1 MPRPTRRHAR
11 KASATTAEEILLPS
25 ELMSGLTASLSPPNS
40 ASVRE
45 TSKYMAGDA
54 AMETD
59 TANNSADNVTNDTKA
74 PLALPAPGLEL
85 APLFSFAGTGFQA
98 DEDRGVT
105 SPDPEDNSEHIATAT
120 TAPPAPEKGI
130 LKEPKQEDGGSSRW
144 SLWPGAKKWFTG
156 AIMQNARSD
165 HPTFAQGAG
174 IPAARPSSDEA
185 AESSRTAPSLD
196 FERTTNIVP
205 PLSQERI
212 KSTEFW
218 TNFALELDP
227 SRLKRI
233 RFSMPLIVTEF
244 DPDTSRVCDSEDS
257 LVTSLETKSDALG
270 GGLGDEMRAA
280 ESASTRGEYPAKD
293 GETEGSED
301 AEDSLHSDEG
311 MHNDNTKDDE
321 TNKPVQLRFDGTSA
335 SEVDTDTDKEGR
347 HIVDD
352 AVGRQK
358 PLQWDVEALSRRE
371 YGAQEVRELYER
383 SCQALEME
391 PLTAFSKTLVRHAR
405 DARQLGSVNMAG
417 SVLHGAQM
425 RSFAEMLDLN
435 IGLVRLE
442 LSHCGIDDDAA
453 RVLAY
458 SLLCNDSV
466 RYLSLANNARVRSD
480 GVRSVAILVR
490 HSKQLQFLDMS
501 GVAIRKKSAGYLA
514 AALTG
519 LGANWSLKRGSMQRK
534 SSSCEPISLQA
545 LHMNNCAIKPDTLA
559 ILASGVRL
567 SPLQHL
573 ALRLNSLG
581 AAAGPIL
588 REMLYGDPPQQS
600 RERPAP
606 HPRRPISVSLHGLS
620 DAQIVG
626 GGSGG
631 PGDTPRVSQ
640 LRSLDLSQNDLGRAA
655 LDLAEGLLWNTNLR
669 SLTLRE
675 NRLQPASFAPFIE
688 CLGINRGLAHLDIS
702 RNPVCGPNPVV
713 LEVLSKVVSQN
724 QTLRGLFMSATGMNS
739 EGAIIL
745 AECLPEQQRLERLDV
760 SENAGIDMAGLMALS
775 ASIKL
780 NRSLICVEIT
790 VNTGDDVCAALEQ
803 GIAQVCIANMQRL
816 DTSAHSRVED
826 YEPDLP
832 AAHVWTHADS
842 SDDENGDLDNQAKQ
856 STEIRPSADRRPSTD
871 SRTSGDSSCS
881 NCSASNAENAAAS
894 GSTASLACGE
904 IGCK

>member
-40 ASVRE
+40 ASASE
-45 TSKYMAGDA
+45 TNKCMANDA
-54 AMETD
+54 AMESD
-59 TANNSADNVTNDTKA
+59 TTNNSADKATNNTRGLEG
-74 PLALPAPGLEL
+74 LAATELEL
-85 APLFSFAGTGFQA
+85 APLFPSAGTSFQT
-98 DEDRGVT
+98 DKDQDKS
-105 SPDPEDNSEHIATAT
+105 SPDLDGDSEHMSVAAI
-120 TAPPAPEKGI
+120 APPAPEKGI
-130 LKEPKQEDGGSSRW
+130 LKEPKQEDAGGSRW
-144 SLWPGAKKWFTG
+144 SLWPGAKKWFAG
-156 AIMQNARSD
+156 AIMQNARPD

-174 IPAARPSSDEA
+174 IPAGRPSSDEA
-185 AESSRTAPSLD
+185 AVLSRTAPSLD

-227 SRLKRI
+227 FRLKRI

-257 LVTSLETKSDALG
+257 LVTSLETTSDALG
-270 GGLGDEMRAA
+270 GGLGEDMRAA
-280 ESASTRGEYPAKD
+280 ESASTRGEYPANDSQTQVQDDVDDTSNLDEEVHKGATEED
-293 GETEGSED
+293 GV
-301 AEDSLHSDEG
+301 
-311 MHNDNTKDDE
+311 
-321 TNKPVQLRFDGTSA
+321 NKPVQASPNATSA
-335 SEVDTDTDKEGR
+335 VEVDNDTDREGR
-347 HIVDD
+347 YMVDD
-352 AVGRQK
+352 ALRQQK
-358 PLQWDVEALSRRE
+358 PLQWDVEALSRRQ

-466 RYLSLANNARVRSD
+466 RYLSLANNTRVRSD

-519 LGANWSLKRGSMQRK
+519 LGANWSLKRGSMHRK

-545 LHMNNCAIKPDTLA
+545 LHMNNCAIKPDALA

-600 RERPAP
+600 RERPGS
-606 HPRRPISVSLHGLS
+606 HPRRPISMSLHGLS

-631 PGDTPRVSQ
+631 PGDSPRVSQ
-640 LRSLDLSQNDLGRAA
+640 LRTLDLSQNDLGRAT

-713 LEVLSKVVSQN
+713 LEVLAKVVSQN
-724 QTLRGLFMSATGMNS
+724 QTLRGLFMSATSMTS

-760 SENAGIDMAGLMALS
+760 SENAGIDVAGLMALS

-816 DTSAHSRVED
+816 DTNTHSRVED

-842 SDDENGDLDNQAKQ
+842 SDDADGGPDDVAKR
-856 STEIRPSADRRPSTD
+856 STETRPSVESRSSVETRPSADS
-871 SRTSGDSSCS
+871 SRS
-881 NCSASNAENAAAS
+881 NCSGTSTENEATS
-894 GSTASLACGE
+894 VSTASIARGE
-904 IGCK
+904 VGCK